1 MGWERTLGPASSV
14 PADPNTPTLCPP
26 SPATVLVWIR
36 KVRGHSQRGQE
47 DQGSLFLLADR
58 AGRPRHA
65 VQRCPEVRE
74 SRESPVGDGWG

>member
-1 MGWERTLGPASSV
+1 MGWERALGPATSV
-14 PADPNTPTLCPP
+14 PADPNTPTLRPP
-26 SPATVLVWIR
+26 SPATVLVGIR

-65 VQRCPEVRE
+65 VQQCPEVRE
-74 SRESPVGDGWG
+74 CRERPVGDGWG